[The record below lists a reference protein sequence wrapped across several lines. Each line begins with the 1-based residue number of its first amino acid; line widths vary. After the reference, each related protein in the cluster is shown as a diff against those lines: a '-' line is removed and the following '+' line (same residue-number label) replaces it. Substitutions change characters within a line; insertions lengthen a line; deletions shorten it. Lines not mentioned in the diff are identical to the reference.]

1 VFLHILSYVS
11 LNSER
16 LREFTKDD
24 VLIKQIKKLKPEE
37 RRGIKLG
44 IEAIW
49 ALEGDDE
56 AAAEAP
62 PSDDEH

>member
-1 VFLHILSYVS
+1 LYLSF
-11 LNSER
+11 NAQR

-24 VLIKQIKKLKPEE
+24 ELIKQIKKLDSKA
-37 RRGIKLG
+37 RRNIKLG
-44 IEAIW
+44 IEAISV
-49 ALEGDDE
+49 LEGDDE